1 MNINEQEFSVTNDIN
16 HKSNSN
22 NNNGKDVF
30 DSINMNEGNEYYDDY
45 SISIPYACHE
55 LFCVLVPYIRF
66 PEYIDKLISI
76 IYKIIPYISFYV
88 ELVVKYSM
96 VDDKYTNYENTI
108 LYYVSL
114 LIEII
119 GYYTEDEEYYI
130 NQWNELIKQELESE
144 KNSSI
149 QTNYINIK
157 YNNDSENH
165 LLLNENQFEN
175 KIIFSQI
182 IYNRE
187 ILIKLIL
194 DFICNLINISNNDNY
209 SNVFW
214 NAINYI
220 LNIPSSHGIPSTL
233 INILFNSNDVHD
245 TDLNLLIHFVKH
257 PQIWVRK
264 HTFYELVQIEKNGIL
279 YNSVLSNNLHSVL
292 IRNFD
297 ILISLINYGLLD
309 DDFQVRQLTKL
320 FIKYFVNSDP
330 GNQILYNLILW
341 LQLYDNED
349 LHSLI
354 ITAFNKIKKN
364 CSFNKQ
370 IILWLRMLYN
380 INEYSRKEGFSVF
393 SNIFNEINELSS
405 NRSSPWNI
413 YYYTNTD
420 VDIQENELIKIEN
433 NIYKKEEVN
442 DSLLKAHILKAKT
455 VLEDEKNLKDNIEEL
470 LNIMINIQKDNIKIK
485 DDVLKEV
492 IIFIINIVIEYSE
505 ILFNNELIAK
515 YLLHIFLLSVQ
526 YKNKIYNSI
535 SCNTEINSQFIKN
548 LIILSFHP
556 NTTICYLI
564 AKSLSFILFKSNFY
578 QLYFNNKNDS
588 FDEINENKI
597 NINNSIL
604 PIYVIKNFR
613 IYNDNVKGIDIFN
626 YRRNENLEQNTL
638 QKAWSILLGKKYL
651 LFIYFINGSIFI
663 LFALYDLY
671 Y

>member
-604 PIYVIKNFR
+604 PIYVINNFR

>member
-1 MNINEQEFSVTNDIN
+1 MNINEQEFSVINDIN

-22 NNNGKDVF
+22 NKNGKDVF
-30 DSINMNEGNEYYDDY
+30 DSINMNKGNENYDDY